1 MQQPVQKHASES
13 EGFSWEG
20 QRGAL
25 REEPPPTAPQAL
37 AGVDAGMQ
45 AGLSCI
51 PPKRAQQKRDALPG
65 H

>member
-45 AGLSCI
+45 AGL
-51 PPKRAQQKRDALPG
+51 
-65 H
+65 